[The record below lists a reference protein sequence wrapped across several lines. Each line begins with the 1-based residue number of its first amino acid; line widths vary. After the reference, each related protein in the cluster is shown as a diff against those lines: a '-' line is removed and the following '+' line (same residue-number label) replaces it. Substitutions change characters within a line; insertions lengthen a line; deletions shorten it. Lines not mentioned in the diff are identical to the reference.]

1 MFLNILKPLLLLT
14 CLVSNTALAKQCS
27 VNFNYGIVIDP
38 NHIRMLDEGITYLQI
53 NNDKQLFIN
62 GREIQLT
69 LKQQTLI
76 NDYALG
82 IRTQIPEIVSIAL
95 EGVDIGLKAV
105 NKVIGGLTGEN
116 SASHQKIQQRFDEIK
131 MRIFMRFNHSDQNYY
146 LARQDFDNFDEL
158 FSGEFE
164 QALEEIITDSVG
176 TILMAVG
183 EAMITTDNNE
193 LNIEQSTQDIEQR
206 MENMGKELE
215 LEVVNQ
221 TNALESKADKFCQS
235 LIELNK
241 IEDQLQQT
249 IRELETFNLLET
261 PTNTSNKKNLQ
272 KQVF

>member
-1 MFLNILKPLLLLT
+1 MKRLGCFVLL
-14 CLVSNTALAKQCS
+14 ALIYCNSAFAKQCS

-38 NHIRMLDEGITYLQI
+38 SHIRMLDHGKTYVQI
-53 NNDKQLFIN
+53 NHDQQLFIN

-69 LKQQTLI
+69 LEQQTLI
-76 NDYALG
+76 NDYAVG

-116 SASHQKIQQRFDEIK
+116 SAAHQKVQQRFEEIK
-131 MRIFMRFNHSDQNYY
+131 MRIYKRFNHSDENYY

-164 QALEEIITDSVG
+164 QELEEIISASVG

-183 EAMITTDNNE
+183 EAMLTTDNSE
-193 LNIEQSTQDIEQR
+193 LSSEQR
-206 MENMGKELE
+206 SLSLDQRMDSMGKELE
-215 LEVVNQ
+215 LEVVSQ
-221 TNALESKADKFCQS
+221 TNALEHKAEKFCQS

-241 IEDQLQQT
+241 IEDQLQKS
-249 IRELETFNLLET
+249 IVELETFNLLET
-261 PTNTSNKKNLQ
+261 N
-272 KQVF
+272 

>member
-1 MFLNILKPLLLLT
+1 MKTLKCFIGITYLFCNL
-14 CLVSNTALAKQCS
+14 AFAKQCS

-38 NHIRMLDEGITYLQI
+38 THIRMLDHGKTYVQI
-53 NNDKQLFIN
+53 NNDKQLFIS

-69 LKQQTLI
+69 LEQQTLI

-82 IRTQIPEIVSIAL
+82 IRTQVPEIVSIAL

-116 SASHQKIQQRFDEIK
+116 SASHQKIQQHFEEIK
-131 MRIFMRFNHSDQNYY
+131 MRIYMRFNHSDQNYY

-164 QALEEIITDSVG
+164 QELEEIISQSVG

-183 EAMITTDNNE
+183 EAMITTDNSE
-193 LNIEQSTQDIEQR
+193 LSDEQRTLSLEQR

-215 LEVVNQ
+215 LEVVSQ
-221 TNALESKADKFCQS
+221 TNALENKADKFCQS
-235 LIELNK
+235 LMELNK
-241 IEDQLQQT
+241 IEDELQQN
-249 IRELETFNLLET
+249 IAELSTFNLLET
-261 PTNTSNKKNLQ
+261 N
-272 KQVF
+272 

>member
-1 MFLNILKPLLLLT
+1 MTIFRCFIVT
-14 CLVSNTALAKQCS
+14 ACLFSNVLFAKQCS

-38 NHIRMLDEGITYLQI
+38 SHIRMLDHGQTYVQI
-53 NNDKQLFIN
+53 NNDKQLFIS
-62 GREIQLT
+62 GREIELT

-82 IRTQIPEIVSIAL
+82 IRTQVPEIVSIAL

-116 SASHQKIQQRFDEIK
+116 SASHQKIQQRFEEIK
-131 MRIFMRFNHSDQNYY
+131 MRIYMRFNHSDQNYY

-164 QALEEIITDSVG
+164 QELEEIISESVG

-183 EAMITTDNNE
+183 EAMITTDNSE
-193 LNIEQSTQDIEQR
+193 LNTEQRALNLEQR
-206 MENMGKELE
+206 MKNMGKELE
-215 LEVVNQ
+215 LEVVSQ

-235 LIELNK
+235 LMELNE
-241 IEDQLQQT
+241 IEDQLQQNIT
-249 IRELETFNLLET
+249 ELSTFNLLET
-261 PTNTSNKKNLQ
+261 N
-272 KQVF
+272 

>member
-1 MFLNILKPLLLLT
+1 MKKLQCFIILSSLF
-14 CLVSNTALAKQCS
+14 CSAVLAKQCS

-38 NHIRMLDEGITYLQI
+38 SHIRMLDHGKTYVQI
-53 NNDKQLFIN
+53 NDDKQLFIN

-76 NDYALG
+76 NDYAIG
-82 IRTQIPEIVSIAL
+82 IRTQVPKIVAIAL

-131 MRIFMRFNHSDQNYY
+131 MRIYKRFNHSDENYY

-164 QALEEIITDSVG
+164 QELEEIISQSVG

-183 EAMITTDNNE
+183 EAMLTPDNSE
-193 LNIEQSTQDIEQR
+193 LSSEQRTLSFDQR

-215 LEVVNQ
+215 LELVSQ
-221 TNALESKADKFCQS
+221 TNVLENKAEQFCQS
-235 LIELNK
+235 LIELNQ
-241 IEDQLQQT
+241 IEDELQKN
-249 IRELETFNLLET
+249 IAELSTFNLLET
-261 PTNTSNKKNLQ
+261 N
-272 KQVF
+272 

>member
-1 MFLNILKPLLLLT
+1 MKVLGYLIILGSLF
-14 CLVSNTALAKQCS
+14 CNTTFAKQCS

-38 NHIRMLDEGITYLQI
+38 NHIRMLDHGKTYVQI
-53 NNDKQLFIN
+53 NEDKQLFIN

-76 NDYALG
+76 NDYSLG
-82 IRTQIPEIVSIAL
+82 IRTQVPEIVAIAL

-131 MRIFMRFNHSDQNYY
+131 MRIYMRFNHSDENYY

-164 QALEEIITDSVG
+164 QELEEIISQSVG

-183 EAMITTDNNE
+183 EAMLTPDNSE
-193 LNIEQSTQDIEQR
+193 LNAEQQTLSLEQR

-215 LEVVNQ
+215 VEVVSQ
-221 TNALESKADKFCQS
+221 TNALENKAEKFCQS

-241 IEDQLQQT
+241 IEDELQQN
-249 IRELETFNLLET
+249 IVELQTFNLLET
-261 PTNTSNKKNLQ
+261 N
-272 KQVF
+272 